1 VSGRP
6 LTFDR
11 LCTALL
17 FLVVA
22 LVACLMPAQTDT
34 WWQLRTGED
43 IWLQRA
49 VDLHDH
55 FSHTVNGSYWP
66 NHEWLSQTLFYAA
79 YKLGGLALLTAFC
92 AAAIVGAWA
101 LVWRLTPD
109 HTRRHLLI
117 AGLALIPSST
127 GWTLRPQVLTL
138 LFFAATLFLAM
149 RRRELFL
156 PPLFLVWANLHGGVV
171 LGFLCIAG
179 AIIDVVLRERR
190 FPRRL
195 LIVLGGCI
203 MATMLTPL
211 GRSFWSEIPASVAR
225 LHDYRVLEWQSPK
238 LTDLPFLPFWGL
250 SLALVVLAIRFQ
262 PWRPYT
268 SESNALIW
276 TALAMLPMSLS
287 SARNIPL
294 FLLAALPAITS
305 MWVKTFPTT
314 HRWERPR
321 LHERSPFNV
330 ALLSATAVTAAL
342 AVAYA
347 WSVPIPRLGW
357 KPLPADAIAALN
369 SCPEQLYN
377 RYDEGGFLIWF
388 VRGRKVFLDSRQD
401 PFPSEL
407 VRAHIR
413 ADETGD
419 YEDLFNRF
427 SIRCAFVP
435 AGSPMARRLTA
446 DGWQNRYQ
454 GLGFIVLA
462 REGSAEYEMSS
473 SPHGMPLTRYAASG
487 SRP

>member
-1 VSGRP
+1 VNRAV
-6 LTFDR
+6 TFER
-11 LCTALL
+11 LCTAVL
-17 FLVVA
+17 FLVIA
-22 LVACLMPAQTDT
+22 LVGCLMPAQTDT
-34 WWQLRTGED
+34 WWQLRTGEE
-43 IWLQRA
+43 IWLKRA

-66 NHEWLSQTLFYAA
+66 NHEWLSQTLFYAV
-79 YKLGGLALLTAFC
+79 YKTGGLALLTAFC
-92 AAAIVGAWA
+92 AAAVVGAWA
-101 LVWRLTPD
+101 LAWRLTPD

-117 AGLALIPSST
+117 AALAIIPSST
-127 GWTLRPQVLTL
+127 GWTVRPQVLTL
-138 LFFAATLFLAM
+138 LCFAATMFLVI

-171 LGFLCIAG
+171 LGFLCIGG
-179 AIIDVVLRERR
+179 ATVDVVLRERR

-195 LIVLGGCI
+195 LIVAGGCV

-211 GRSFWSEIPASVAR
+211 GRSFWAEIPASVAR
-225 LHDYRVLEWQSPK
+225 LHEYRVLEWQSPR
-238 LTDLPFLPFWGL
+238 LTDLYFMPFWWL
-250 SLALVVLAIRFQ
+250 ALALVALAIRFQ

-268 SESNALIW
+268 SDSNALIW

-294 FLLAALPAITS
+294 FLLAAIPAITD
-305 MWVKTFPTT
+305 MWAKTYPQP

-321 LHERSPFNV
+321 RHERYAFNF
-330 ALLSATAVTAAL
+330 AAMSATAVMAAL

-369 SCPEQLYN
+369 SCPERLYN

-407 VRAHIR
+407 VLAHIR
-413 ADETGD
+413 ADETGE
-419 YEDLFNRF
+419 YEDLFSRF
-427 SIRCAFVP
+427 SIRCAFIP

-446 DGWQNRYQ
+446 DGWRHRYE

-462 REGSAEYEMSS
+462 RDGSASNQ
-473 SPHGMPLTRYAASG
+473 PAAALQGIPLPRYAASG